1 MFSIFG
7 CQAGGVV
14 PADSTLSAY
23 ILNEGKEQVAETG
36 MFTTLNNKLLRAS
49 ISDAE
54 VTDCTTLNLV
64 WRPQQENIALKHQ
77 IAVLEQNMSLQSE
90 SSQQPVATLQNRLQ
104 V

>member
-7 CQAGGVV
+7 CQAGGVT
-14 PADSTLSAY
+14 PADCTLSAY

-49 ISDAE
+49 IRNAE

-64 WRPQQENIALKHQ
+64 WRPKQENIALKHP
-77 IAVLEQNMSLQSE
+77 IAVLEQQMNLQSE
-90 SSQQPVATLQNRLQ
+90 SSQQRIAPLQ